1 MRMRRWMIL
10 LVAVSAVMAT
20 MALGGLSQQAASP
33 VRVLV
38 VDQTKTFTSTMRV
51 AGLVGG
57 LRSMG
62 IFEVGVVL
70 GETQSAY
77 GDPLAE
83 QLPQEAEAPYDLI
96 AILPRGLDD
105 GTTTAIWVVS
115 AGLGAL
121 SPNVAGALTA
131 LTGTI
136 DLVFAEIGEAI
147 DVSEDLWPGL
157 LWAVYATKGWIR

>member
-10 LVAVSAVMAT
+10 LVTVSAVMAT

-62 IFEVGVVL
+62 IFEVGVAL

-77 GDPLAE
+77 GDPLADR
-83 QLPQEAEAPYDLI
+83 LPEEAEAPYDLI

-105 GTTTAIWVVS
+105 GTSAAIWVIS
-115 AGLGAL
+115 AGLGSLA
-121 SPNVAGALTA
+121 PNVAGALTA

-136 DLVFAEIGEAI
+136 DLVFTGIGEAI

-157 LWAVYATKGWIR
+157 LWAVYETKGWIR